1 MSGKASRARIVY
13 HLARADFLERVRR
26 YSFLVTLGFAVYL
39 GYLGAT
45 GQIFLNLGKYQ
56 AVYNAAYVGGF
67 MSYVTTVF
75 LTLAGFY
82 IVKNTV
88 ERDQKTRVGQI
99 LAACSM
105 KKLDYCAGKFVS
117 NFAVL
122 CVMVA
127 VLAIAGVGMYFLHGD
142 NSGFHPVPLLSTF
155 VIFALPAMAF
165 TAAIALLFE
174 TIPGLRSGLGNVA
187 YFFIWNGI
195 LVLGAVAIFTK
206 SPHPFLDLTG
216 GFSLWSSMAAALTAK
231 FPGAEANSFALSIA
245 GAPNAT
251 IGVFRW
257 NGFTWNAV
265 LILSRVFWLS
275 IAFGFTFLSATFF
288 DRFEGTT
295 ARGSKDAS
303 EAAAAPRAVE
313 TTETTAIRPREN
325 LSPAMLTRAKSRF
338 RFGAV
343 LVAEVRLM
351 LKGQRWWLYIMAAGL
366 TVASGA
372 VVSRE
377 GRGILLAFAWIWPM
391 LLWSSMG
398 MRESR
403 DQTSQILFSAP
414 HPLARQLSAI
424 WLAGFAVALLSG
436 SGFGVRLLVGG
447 DIRGLQAWFIGALFI
462 PTFALALGVWSGGSK
477 LFEILYVLLWYLGPM
492 HSIAQLDFMSAAPLT
507 AKTRYPMFYLAL
519 TGVLAL
525 AAVAGRKRQL
535 QT

>member
-26 YSFLVTLGFAVYL
+26 YSFLVTLGFALYL

-56 AVYNAAYVGGF
+56 AVYNAPYVGGF

-82 IVKNTV
+82 IVKNTI

-142 NSGFHPVPLLSTF
+142 NSGFHPVPLFSTF
-155 VIFALPAMAF
+155 VIFGLPAMAV
-165 TAAIALLFE
+165 TAALALLFE
-174 TIPGLRSGLGNVA
+174 TVPGLRGGLGNVV
-187 YFFIWNGI
+187 YFFIWNGM
-195 LVLGAVAIFTK
+195 LLLGAVAIFTK

-216 GFSLWSSMAAALTAK
+216 GFSLWNSMAAALTAK
-231 FPGAEANSFALSIA
+231 FPGGDANSFSLTVA
-245 GAPNAT
+245 GLPNAT

-265 LILSRVFWLS
+265 LILSRFFWLG
-275 IAFGFTFLSATFF
+275 IALGFTLLSATFF
-288 DRFEGTT
+288 DRFAGTT
-295 ARGSKDAS
+295 ARGSSDAS
-303 EAAAAPRAVE
+303 EASAAPRSVE
-313 TTETTAIRPREN
+313 TAAIQPGEN
-325 LSPAMLTRAKSRF
+325 LSPATLTRAKSRF

-343 LVAEVRLM
+343 LVAELRLM
-351 LKGQRWWLYIMAAGL
+351 LKGQRWWWYIVAAGL
-366 TVASGA
+366 TTASGT
-372 VVSRE
+372 VVPRE
-377 GRGILLAFAWIWPM
+377 GRGILLALAWIWPV

-398 MRESR
+398 VRESR
-403 DQTSQILFSAP
+403 DQTSQILFSTP

-424 WLAGFAVALLSG
+424 WLAGFALALLSG

-447 DIRGLQAWFIGALFI
+447 DIHGLQGWLIGALFI

-507 AKTRYPMFYLAL
+507 AKTHYPMFYLAL
-519 TGVLAL
+519 SGVLAI

>member
-1 MSGKASRARIVY
+1 
-13 HLARADFLERVRR
+13 
-26 YSFLVTLGFAVYL
+26 
-39 GYLGAT
+39 
-45 GQIFLNLGKYQ
+45 
-56 AVYNAAYVGGF
+56 
-67 MSYVTTVF
+67 
-75 LTLAGFY
+75 
-82 IVKNTV
+82 
-88 ERDQKTRVGQI
+88 
-99 LAACSM
+99 
-105 KKLDYCAGKFVS
+105 
-117 NFAVL
+117 
-122 CVMVA
+122 
-127 VLAIAGVGMYFLHGD
+127 
-142 NSGFHPVPLLSTF
+142 
-155 VIFALPAMAF
+155 
-165 TAAIALLFE
+165 
-174 TIPGLRSGLGNVA
+174 
-187 YFFIWNGI
+187 
-195 LVLGAVAIFTK
+195 
-206 SPHPFLDLTG
+206 
-216 GFSLWSSMAAALTAK
+216 
-231 FPGAEANSFALSIA
+231 
-245 GAPNAT
+245 
-251 IGVFRW
+251 
-257 NGFTWNAV
+257 
-265 LILSRVFWLS
+265 
-275 IAFGFTFLSATFF
+275 
-288 DRFEGTT
+288 
-295 ARGSKDAS
+295 
-303 EAAAAPRAVE
+303 
-313 TTETTAIRPREN
+313 
-325 LSPAMLTRAKSRF
+325 MLTRAKSRF

-351 LKGQRWWLYIMAAGL
+351 LKGQRWWWYIIAAGL

-436 SGFGVRLLVGG
+436 SGFGVRLLVSG

-519 TGVLAL
+519 TVVLAL